1 MSFIFGN
8 PNEAAGRKADKRWD
22 KQVEIAFDTAN
33 DTLEDLIPIILGTR
47 SLIEVV
53 DDSGNSMGYISDSEA
68 SKFLSKD

>member
-1 MSFIFGN
+1 MVKKNDSHN
-8 PNEAAGRKADKRWD
+8 AMQVAHKAN
-22 KQVEIAFDTAN
+22 VN

>member
-1 MSFIFGN
+1 MF
-8 PNEAAGRKADKRWD
+8 KA
-22 KQVEIAFDTAN
+22 
-33 DTLEDLIPIILGTR
+33 LEELIPIILGTR